1 MKNTRIL
8 ALLLALICAFS
19 LISCFDTP
27 DTVELW
33 KNADYQID
41 TTLGTGEK
49 TVTVSV
55 TAGEKTI
62 VFTVNT
68 NADTLGA
75 ALLEN
80 GIVEGENGAYGL
92 YIKRVNG
99 ILADYDI
106 DQSYWGFYQNGEMM
120 MVGVDGTVI
129 TGGESFEL
137 VYEK

>member
-80 GIVEGENGAYGL
+80 GIVEGENGAYGSTGQTFCT
-92 YIKRVNG
+92 RSAPSTG
-99 ILADYDI
+99 RRRTP
-106 DQSYWGFYQNGEMM
+106 S
-120 MVGVDGTVI
+120 VI
-129 TGGESFEL
+129 PR
-137 VYEK
+137 